1 MKSEVISYGTAVKF
15 NLKSKTL
22 ILGFYFLNYKNFLCN
37 IAYYIWIVNKLLLLT
52 LNKYIQFYYDKG
64 LEKPFPWTS
73 AVSII
78 DTNAELSTDFIICLV
93 LGSCPKETIQ

>member
-37 IAYYIWIVNKLLLLT
+37 IAYYI
-52 LNKYIQFYYDKG
+52 
-64 LEKPFPWTS
+64 
-73 AVSII
+73 
-78 DTNAELSTDFIICLV
+78 
-93 LGSCPKETIQ
+93 